1 MSPPLSD
8 ELVEFADGHSNDVHH
23 IAEDVSA
30 FLMWTAEP
38 KMMARQR
45 VGLISV
51 GMLILLGILLYLSN
65 KKLWRDIK
73 RKS

>member
-8 ELVEFADGHSNDVHH
+8 ELVEFADGHSNNSRHLAQDV
-23 IAEDVSA
+23 AA

-51 GMLILLGILLYLSN
+51 GMLMLLGVLLYLSN

-73 RKS
+73 RKT

>member
-1 MSPPLSD
+1 
-8 ELVEFADGHSNDVHH
+8 
-23 IAEDVSA
+23 
-30 FLMWTAEP
+30 MWTAEP

-51 GMLILLGILLYLSN
+51 GMLILLGVLLYFTN

-73 RKS
+73 RKT